1 MKHYQLLLATALM
14 LLMMTGCAG
23 PVLAQTHMDN
33 PKFIRH
39 AQTVLGLNETEL
51 VEALGKP
58 RTINEAGCAVP
69 FVTGPKKIP
78 TPVMGNAWIYEYQ
91 TDKVKASMALCVV
104 NKHAVAEERSLGVR
118 EGNRTYFTTEA
129 VVDTDLIGKA
139 YRGELDESNH
149 EERTSPPYDGPE
161 YEI

>member
-1 MKHYQLLLATALM
+1 MKNFQLLLATALM
-14 LLMMTGCAG
+14 LLTMLGCAG

-33 PKFIRH
+33 PKFLRH
-39 AQTVLGLNETEL
+39 DQTVLGLNEAEL
-51 VEALGKP
+51 TEALGKP
-58 RTINEAGCAVP
+58 KEINEAGCAVP
-69 FVTGPKKIP
+69 FVIGPQKAPI
-78 TPVMGNAWIYEYQ
+78 PVMGNSWIYEYQ
-91 TDKVKASMALCVV
+91 TNEVRATMALCVV

-118 EGNRTYFTTEA
+118 KGNRTYFTTEA